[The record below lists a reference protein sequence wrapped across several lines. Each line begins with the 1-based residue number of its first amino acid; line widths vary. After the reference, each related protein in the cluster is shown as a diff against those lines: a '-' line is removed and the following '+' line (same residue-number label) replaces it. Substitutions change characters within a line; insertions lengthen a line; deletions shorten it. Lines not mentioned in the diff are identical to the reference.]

1 MKVLLGISSSIAA
14 FKSLEI
20 IRGLQRQGIEVQCI
34 MTKNALNLV
43 SPLTFEVLSGNKV
56 ISDIF
61 ESREPGEI
69 PHIEVART
77 ADLLV
82 VAPATAN
89 IIAKFANGI
98 ADDALSTIFL
108 SIKCPVLIAPAM
120 HTQMYTHPATQ
131 KNITTLISMGV
142 EFIGP
147 YEGELASGEIGV
159 GRMAEPE
166 DIVNRTLRM
175 LKKKSL
181 KNRKFLV
188 TAGPTYEKIDPVRII
203 TNRSS
208 GKMGYAIAEEILSR
222 GGEVILITGPT
233 SLRTPEG
240 AVVINVESTE
250 EMKEKVL
257 ENLEKTEVLVMAG
270 APADFRPKVMYS
282 EKVKKENLEKIELE
296 RTPDILEEIKKKKGK
311 TLIVGFSAETSN
323 VEENA
328 KRKMLSKGMDIVVAN
343 DVSSK
348 EIGFSSDYNEVTIL
362 DKEGNVLKTGRKRKR
377 EIASIILDQIEK
389 RWSSLNE

>member
-34 MTKNALNLV
+34 MTRNALNLI
-43 SPLTFEVLSGNKV
+43 SPLTFEVLSGKKV

-120 HTQMYTHPATQ
+120 HTQMYIHPATQ
-131 KNITTLISMGV
+131 KNIATLISMGV
-142 EFIGP
+142 QFIGP

-175 LKKKSL
+175 LKEKSL
-181 KNRKFLV
+181 KNREFIV

-222 GGEVILITGPT
+222 GGRVILITGPT

-240 AVVINVESTE
+240 AIVINVENTE

-257 ENLEKTEVLVMAG
+257 ENLDKTEVLVMAG

-282 EKVKKENLEKIELE
+282 EKVKKESLEKIELE
-296 RTPDILEEIKKKKGK
+296 RTPDILEEVKKRKGEI
-311 TLIVGFSAETSN
+311 LIVGFSAETSN

-362 DKEGNVLKTGRKRKR
+362 DKEGNVLKTGRKKKS
-377 EIASIILDQIEK
+377 EIASIIVDQIEK
-389 RWSSLNE
+389 RLSPLNE